1 MDMTQAPEAARSPRA
16 LFLAALAEGRLAYQF
31 DHGAGRA
38 VFPPQAVGPG
48 GQPGELEWRTSR
60 GEGTV
65 HACTQVQRRDGAFNI
80 ALVDLDEGF
89 RMMAT
94 VVDAAPGA
102 LRIGLRVVAR
112 IEPWNDAHRVVFG
125 ALA

>member
-1 MDMTQAPEAARSPRA
+1 M
-16 LFLAALAEGRLAYQF
+16 
-31 DHGAGRA
+31 
-38 VFPPQAVGPG
+38 
-48 GQPGELEWRTSR
+48 
-60 GEGTV
+60 
-65 HACTQVQRRDGAFNI
+65 QRRDGAFNI

-94 VVDAAPGA
+94 VVDTAPGA